1 MWHPFANKLKRKS
14 TQEVHIKNM
23 MIEGI
28 LSIIEGEAPRTIE
41 QKLTSYLPA
50 AERKKWLEGDV
61 NQNV

>member
-1 MWHPFANKLKRKS
+1 
-14 TQEVHIKNM
+14 M
-23 MIEGI
+23 MIEGV